1 MSYISLKFC
10 LLVVG
15 TVLLYFIAPKKYR
28 WTVLL
33 VASLLFY
40 FLNSK
45 LLVLFPAAAT
55 LVAYIAARAIDK
67 NNQKFKLA
75 KKTLESKEER
85 KAMKAS
91 VKKKNRAILTVSVA
105 AVLSFLIVLKY
116 TPFFVETI
124 KSIAVFFK
132 AEKNISVPKLLM
144 PLGISYY
151 TLSLIAYITDVY
163 KGVVQAE
170 KNYFQLLAF
179 SCYFPHIVEGPIA
192 SYKNLAPQIKEGQDF
207 SYDRLINSLLL
218 LLYGLMKK
226 LVLADRLAI
235 IANEV
240 FDNPGVY
247 GGVVSVLG
255 IVSYTGYIYADFSG
269 CIDIV
274 SGVSEIFGIKLAE
287 NFRQPFFSRS
297 IQEFWRRWHIT
308 LGEWLKNYIFYPI
321 SLSASV
327 KKLTE
332 KLRLKKHISEYYAM
346 TVPML
351 WSLLFVWLGN
361 GFWHGASWKYVVY
374 GLYYYVII
382 MLGQLLEPL
391 FQKLP
396 FDREKKPYKV
406 FQIARTFVL
415 VCLGLTLFRANSIS
429 DMFKILGSLSHMT
442 AFSEFYGAINSNISI
457 LDFAVIAFA
466 CAVIFFVSFNKERE
480 NDLRDKL
487 SGKPVARWLV
497 CTAFVIFILLLGVY
511 GSHYTTQ
518 PFIYGQF

>member
-33 VASLLFY
+33 AASLLFY

-75 KKTLESKEER
+75 KKALESKEER

-308 LGEWLKNYIFYPI
+308 LGEWLKN
-321 SLSASV
+321 
-327 KKLTE
+327 
-332 KLRLKKHISEYYAM
+332 
-346 TVPML
+346 
-351 WSLLFVWLGN
+351 
-361 GFWHGASWKYVVY
+361 
-374 GLYYYVII
+374 
-382 MLGQLLEPL
+382 
-391 FQKLP
+391 
-396 FDREKKPYKV
+396 
-406 FQIARTFVL
+406 
-415 VCLGLTLFRANSIS
+415 
-429 DMFKILGSLSHMT
+429 
-442 AFSEFYGAINSNISI
+442 
-457 LDFAVIAFA
+457 
-466 CAVIFFVSFNKERE
+466 
-480 NDLRDKL
+480 
-487 SGKPVARWLV
+487 
-497 CTAFVIFILLLGVY
+497 
-511 GSHYTTQ
+511 
-518 PFIYGQF
+518 